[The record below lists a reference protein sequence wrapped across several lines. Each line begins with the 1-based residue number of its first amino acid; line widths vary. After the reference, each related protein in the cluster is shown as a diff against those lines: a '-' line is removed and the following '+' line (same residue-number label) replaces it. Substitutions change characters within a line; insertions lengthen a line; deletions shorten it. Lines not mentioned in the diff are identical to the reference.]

1 MKEGFVFAA
10 GGSEPFIREVGWGE
24 EHFRQG
30 LVIFHKSIHFLSVI
44 CPKTACNQN
53 KSFFWFVRSFFWSL
67 CSTLVVRRTRF
78 DKVMETGALRGKEC
92 VI

>member
-10 GGSEPFIREVGWGE
+10 GGSDPFIREVGWEE

-44 CPKTACNQN
+44 CPKTACNP
-53 KSFFWFVRSFFWSL
+53 KKLFFWFVRF
-67 CSTLVVRRTRF
+67 LVVRRARF
-78 DKVMETGALRGKEC
+78 DKVMETGALIGKEC
-92 VI
+92 AV